1 MLKTRRGA
9 QVWLITQSSH
19 ADLAGQM
26 AAHWGN
32 DTFAVPGYFA
42 PSADPERLRREVVFA
57 VAEHDTGWW
66 EWEADPPLSAEDGL
80 PQGLGEVVADPVA
93 GMERWRLGVPRF
105 SQRHP
110 YASLLIG
117 DHAYGLYAARFT
129 PDHPP
134 ELTHH
139 LLVGHSFYPSDQQE
153 EAQRFMSAVR
163 EMQGGFRRRLEED
176 DVGRAACEPEQRMP
190 HARLLQTL
198 DALSLALCSAALAPV
213 AGEAKGLGEDQI
225 VFPEVPR
232 GSWADRVSLAITP
245 LGDGRIKIAPYPF
258 DEAPLTV
265 SVLARVVQPRTW
277 WKQAPWILK
286 RFTFSRQ

>member
-9 QVWLITQSSH
+9 QVWLITQPSH

-32 DTFAVPGYFA
+32 DAFAVPGYFA

-57 VAEHDTGWW
+57 VAEHDNGWW
-66 EWEADPPLSAEDGL
+66 EWEADPPLSADDGL
-80 PQGLGEVVADPVA
+80 PQGLGEVVANPVA

-105 SQRHP
+105 SEPHP

-134 ELTHH
+134 ELTHQ
-139 LLVGHSFYPSDQQE
+139 LLVGHAFYPTDQQE

-163 EMQGGFRRRLEED
+163 EMQNGFQRRLDED
-176 DVGRAACEPEQRMP
+176 DVWRAACEPEHRMP
-190 HARLLQTL
+190 HARLLQTF

-213 AGEAKGLGEDQI
+213 AGEAQGLGEDQI
-225 VFPEVPR
+225 VFHEVPR
-232 GSWADRVSLAITP
+232 RSWADRVSVAITP
-245 LGDGRIKIAPYPF
+245 LGDGRIRIDPYPF

-265 SVLARVVQPRTW
+265 SVLARVVQPWTW
-277 WKQAPWILK
+277 WPQAPWILK
-286 RFTFSRQ
+286 RFTFAQQ